1 MNLSLPA
8 KILILS
14 ALFLVLTHGSA
25 AQSNIGVKVA
35 LGGSLAAQNGP
46 ANRKIVVDSFV
57 ISGTQS
63 MERAEVEEISNSLIG
78 AQFDE
83 DKDRLEDQIRSKFQD
98 RGYFQVVVDNL
109 EIKILDPLA
118 SPKPA
123 RLEAQVT
130 EGPLCRLGTIEFVDN
145 HAFSSAELR
154 AKYAIKDGEVFKR
167 SKIAGGSIALR
178 KLYSS
183 RGFLDA
189 SFALDLIFNSIVN
202 LKVNVSEG
210 PQYRM
215 GSFEVV
221 GATGL
226 TEKLQA
232 RWKLRPGTVFNRD
245 YVETFVDKNR
255 SLLPE
260 DFTIDNGVALI
271 KDCPAATVSV
281 HLHLKDDPQH
291 EVLDSQ
297 KRVTCPKSDER

>member
-25 AQSNIGVKVA
+25 AQSK
-35 LGGSLAAQNGP
+35 
-46 ANRKIVVDSFV
+46 
-57 ISGTQS
+57 
-63 MERAEVEEISNSLIG
+63 
-78 AQFDE
+78 
-83 DKDRLEDQIRSKFQD
+83 
-98 RGYFQVVVDNL
+98 
-109 EIKILDPLA
+109 
-118 SPKPA
+118 
-123 RLEAQVT
+123 
-130 EGPLCRLGTIEFVDN
+130 
-145 HAFSSAELR
+145 
-154 AKYAIKDGEVFKR
+154 
-167 SKIAGGSIALR
+167 
-178 KLYSS
+178 
-183 RGFLDA
+183 
-189 SFALDLIFNSIVN
+189 
-202 LKVNVSEG
+202 
-210 PQYRM
+210 YRM

-221 GATGL
+221 GATEL